1 MTISVIGLGKMGSRI
16 ASKLSGKHQVYVWNR
31 TREASIKFA
40 EQNPKAKILN
50 DLNHLSDLKPP
61 RIVWLMLPAG
71 EPTVEVLYEL
81 KKYLEEGDV
90 IIDGGNAFYKDTDQ
104 RYQEFTN
111 IGIHFLG
118 IGVSGGLFGE
128 KTGYPIMVG
137 GSKEGF
143 ILIKPI
149 LETLSKP
156 NGGYEY
162 FGEGGAGHFVKMVHN
177 GIEYGM
183 MQSIGEGFGVLEKSP
198 FKLNLSKVA
207 KLWQKGTIVSG
218 FLMDRTSDALSKNP
232 ALNNIV
238 GIIEESGE
246 AKWTVETAKE
256 QGVDVEIIER
266 SLEYRLESQ
275 RSEKIQSS
283 FTAKLIAAL
292 RREFGGHPIRSV
304 RQAQDKQS

>member
-1 MTISVIGLGKMGSRI
+1 MGSRI
-16 ASKLSGKHQVYVWNR
+16 ASKLTHKHQVYVWNR
-31 TREASIKFA
+31 TREDASKFV
-40 EQNPKAKILN
+40 ENNPKAKILEEIG
-50 DLNHLSDLKPP
+50 LIEALKPP

-81 KKYLEEGDV
+81 KKYLQEGDV
-90 IIDGGNAFYKDTDQ
+90 IIDGGNAYYKDTDK
-104 RYQEFTN
+104 RYIEFTN
-111 IGIHFLG
+111 VGIHYLG
-118 IGVSGGLFGE
+118 IGVSGGIFGE
-128 KTGYPIMVG
+128 KNGYPLMAG

-143 ILIKPI
+143 NLIKPL

-183 MQSIGEGFGVLEKSP
+183 MQSIGEGFEVLHKSP

-218 FLMDRTSDALSKNP
+218 FLMDRTADALSKNP

-238 GIIEESGE
+238 GEIEASGE
-246 AKWTVETAKE
+246 ADWTVEAAQE
-256 QGVDVEIIER
+256 EGVDVEIIKK
-266 SLEYRLESQ
+266 SLEFRK
-275 RSEKIQSS
+275 RSKTDKRIQES
-283 FTAKLIAAL
+283 FTAKLVAAL
-292 RREFGGHPIRSV
+292 RREFGGHSI
-304 RQAQDKQS
+304 KKKN